1 MNFFVVHFID
11 FRNGLTFAD
20 KKLKYLII
28 LMCSFMHYVRGLVAQ
43 NSSGVTKKTN
53 PRCTRPA
60 TVYIDHHYV
69 PSEEKICDKGAN
81 SRMYTLVKGSRD
93 LLQEDD

>member
-1 MNFFVVHFID
+1 MSHNFDVFVYALCERV
-11 FRNGLTFAD
+11 GCT
-20 KKLKYLII
+20 KLFW
-28 LMCSFMHYVRGLVAQ
+28 CHE
-43 NSSGVTKKTN
+43 KTN
-53 PRCTRPA
+53 LRCTRPA

>member
-1 MNFFVVHFID
+1 MSHNFDVFVYALCERV
-11 FRNGLTFAD
+11 GCT
-20 KKLKYLII
+20 KLLW
-28 LMCSFMHYVRGLVAQ
+28 CHE
-43 NSSGVTKKTN
+43 KTN

>member
-20 KKLKYLII
+20 KKLKCLII

-43 NSSGVTKKTN
+43 NSSGVTKKRTSVAQG
-53 PRCTRPA
+53 RQQ
-60 TVYIDHHYV
+60 YILTTIMFHPKRKSV
-69 PSEEKICDKGAN
+69 IKELIVACI
-81 SRMYTLVKGSRD
+81 L
-93 LLQEDD
+93 

>member
-1 MNFFVVHFID
+1 MSHNFDVFVYALCERV
-11 FRNGLTFAD
+11 GCT
-20 KKLKYLII
+20 KLFW
-28 LMCSFMHYVRGLVAQ
+28 CHE
-43 NSSGVTKKTN
+43 KTN

>member
-20 KKLKYLII
+20 KKLKCLII

-43 NSSGVTKKTN
+43 LFWCHEKTN

>member
-1 MNFFVVHFID
+1 MSHNFDVFVYALCERV
-11 FRNGLTFAD
+11 GCT
-20 KKLKYLII
+20 KLFW
-28 LMCSFMHYVRGLVAQ
+28 CHE
-43 NSSGVTKKTN
+43 KTN

-93 LLQEDD
+93 LLQEDDEVPRNVN